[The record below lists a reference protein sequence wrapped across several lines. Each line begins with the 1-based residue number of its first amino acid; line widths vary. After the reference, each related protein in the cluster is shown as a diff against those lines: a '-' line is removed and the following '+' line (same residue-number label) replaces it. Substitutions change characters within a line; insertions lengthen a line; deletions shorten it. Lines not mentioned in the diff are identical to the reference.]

1 MDHSTKAIHT
11 EKGRPDV
18 GLESALRMERSV
30 GIRVNMFLDRASLD
44 IRSYVEKAAKNM
56 AVSLQVTKDEQKTD
70 RGKGRDRQDLQGVF
84 L

>member
-1 MDHSTKAIHT
+1 
-11 EKGRPDV
+11 
-18 GLESALRMERSV
+18 
-30 GIRVNMFLDRASLD
+30 MFLDRASLD